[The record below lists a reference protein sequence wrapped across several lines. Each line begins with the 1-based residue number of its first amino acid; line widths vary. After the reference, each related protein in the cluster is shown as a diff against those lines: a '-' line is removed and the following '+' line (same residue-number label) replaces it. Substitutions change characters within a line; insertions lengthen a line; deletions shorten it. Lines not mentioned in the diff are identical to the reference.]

1 MLQIQFRDELS
12 YQIAIHLGAL
22 CKVDLKI
29 VATKSFV
36 RSFDCICDAKSKTTC
51 KAAASVTPFKLTL
64 SGSVKWDHG

>member
-29 VATKSFV
+29 VATKPFV
-36 RSFDCICDAKSKTTC
+36 RSIVFAMQKAKLHARPRPRSH
-51 KAAASVTPFKLTL
+51 L
-64 SGSVKWDHG
+64 SNER